1 MTVYQYL
8 NGADWRNIW
17 VVGDLHGCYSLL
29 QSKLAAVNFNKDE
42 DLLISVGDLTDRG
55 RENVA
60 CLSLISEPWF
70 RVIRGNHEEM
80 MLDALVNHRD
90 AGLWRMNGGD
100 WFFTLD
106 DADKTRVQRLLPQV
120 AALPLIIEVETPLG
134 RYVICH
140 ADYPAE
146 HYQRDQP
153 VDEER
158 VVWSRERIAASQR
171 GHRKEI
177 SGADVFIFGHTPV
190 AAPQHFANQFYIDT
204 GAVFSGTLTLMPIQG
219 SEAQN

>member
-42 DLLISVGDLTDRG
+42 DLLISVGDLADRG
-55 RENVA
+55 KENVA

-90 AGLWRMNGGD
+90 AGLWRMNGGE

-120 AALPLIIEVETPLG
+120 AALPLIIEVEMPLG

-171 GHRKEI
+171 GHRKAI
-177 SGADVFIFGHTPV
+177 SGADAFVFGHTPV
-190 AAPQHFANQFYIDT
+190 AVPLHFTNQFYIDT